1 MQIIFSANE
10 IQAAYEMSKMIAKEV
25 GTFLCEDDPY
35 TALRKEKFVTIGDNG
50 VVTMEVPEEFMV
62 EYFEMAGRYNRQ
74 LIQIGKTI
82 FSILQTV
89 KSLFGDFEKDL
100 QKLLKKFSK
109 PVATS
114 AAVE

>member
-10 IQAAYEMSKMIAKEV
+10 IQASHAMAKTLVNEL
-25 GTFLCEDDPY
+25 GTHFCESDPY
-35 TALRKEKFVTIGDNG
+35 VALRKEQFVTVRDDGS
-50 VVTMEVPEEFMV
+50 VLFEVPEEFVV
-62 EYFEMAGRYNRQ
+62 EYTELASRYNRQ

-100 QKLLKKFSK
+100 SKLLKKFSK